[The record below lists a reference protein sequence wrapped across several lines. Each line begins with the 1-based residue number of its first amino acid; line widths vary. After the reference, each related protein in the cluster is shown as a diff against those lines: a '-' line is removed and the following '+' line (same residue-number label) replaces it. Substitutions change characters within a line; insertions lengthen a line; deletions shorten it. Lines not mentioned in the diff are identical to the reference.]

1 LRSPPPRPTTL
12 RKRRGAQRRRSQRSL
27 SPAAAAAAADGDADG
42 DADYPS
48 SPNIPSEQKAGMD
61 GGADRSISYD
71 DSFGRALRAQR
82 ISSSIGRE
90 GDDGDLLVDS
100 GDESKFR
107 PCPLEVRDDP
117 VREWCFLCN
126 TAQTQAEIEAN
137 PRVVKLTNLL
147 DTQYH
152 RTAKDVL
159 CDQAVR
165 YYNKE
170 LRPFVQ
176 DSPAWSPN
184 SVWDHV
190 TKHAP
195 TPRIAQEQTLE
206 TVTALI
212 SAITSAGVIG
222 QNCKGE
228 KKVDLQNAKVLL
240 DALKFK
246 TKTLEALAGKRP
258 ETARA

>member
-1 LRSPPPRPTTL
+1 MPQERSRTP
-12 RKRRGAQRRRSQRSL
+12 RRRQRNERSL
-27 SPAAAAAAADGDADG
+27 SPAAAADDYEVSFGHALQADDLDPA
-42 DADYPS
+42 
-48 SPNIPSEQKAGMD
+48 
-61 GGADRSISYD
+61 D
-71 DSFGRALRAQR
+71 DS
-82 ISSSIGRE
+82 E
-90 GDDGDLLVDS
+90 
-100 GDESKFR
+100 DEAKFR
-107 PCPLEVRDDP
+107 PCPLEVRHAP
-117 VREWCFLCN
+117 VLEWCFLCN
-126 TAQTQAEIEAN
+126 TAQTQAEVEAN
-137 PRVVKLTNLL
+137 PRVVKLTTLL
-147 DTQYH
+147 DSQYH

-170 LRPFVQ
+170 LRPFVENTPEWTKQ
-176 DSPAWSPN
+176 

-190 TKHAP
+190 TIHAP
-195 TPRIAQEQTLE
+195 TPRIEQEQTLE